1 MRGGK
6 MLAVIHHINSPK
18 LKQYPSDVIGMAKNK
33 IKQKEAD
40 MLTVVDDNLKNDER
54 LQVVDALYSMYT
66 GDIFLQ
72 KYNECLCEGINKA
85 FDRQYKTI
93 TDADKGLF
101 MKDTNLALTYAFKNV
116 KDNSKPETALNAY
129 NNLISNLRNAFSH
142 LFPESSFSN
151 SNKDFFSELSAV
163 FKKDAEDKGLKK
175 TSLTQLL
182 KNLDT
187 LGEQYKEMVK
197 QDSLRKESEKRGG
210 PKEGHIPEK

>member
-1 MRGGK
+1 

-101 MKDTNLALTYAFKNV
+101 MKDTRCLYISQKMEWLVMTRYLQ
-116 KDNSKPETALNAY
+116 TAECM
-129 NNLISNLRNAFSH
+129 I
-142 LFPESSFSN
+142 
-151 SNKDFFSELSAV
+151 V
-163 FKKDAEDKGLKK
+163 IG
-175 TSLTQLL
+175 
-182 KNLDT
+182 
-187 LGEQYKEMVK
+187 
-197 QDSLRKESEKRGG
+197 
-210 PKEGHIPEK
+210 